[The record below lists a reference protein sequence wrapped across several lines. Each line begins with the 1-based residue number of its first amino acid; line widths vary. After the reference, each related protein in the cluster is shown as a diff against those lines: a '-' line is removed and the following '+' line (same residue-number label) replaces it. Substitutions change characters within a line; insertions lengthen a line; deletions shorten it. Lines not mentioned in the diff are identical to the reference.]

1 MTKGNQYLKPIHL
14 SFWKA
19 YFIHMRPYLLFISGV
34 VGLAGMA
41 TGIIGGFEITDPK
54 TLLTF
59 LPFFLGYGFGQALTD
74 CFQVDTDS
82 ISAPYRPLSQGIVSP
97 KSIGIVS
104 VLGLVFCAT
113 ILISYNYLNAIFG
126 LMSIIGLA
134 TYSFFKKRFWF
145 AGPFYNAWIVAL
157 LPIMGFLAMTDFG
170 WYDLSNPDLVSVVL
184 LSFFSYANF
193 VLIGYLKDISAD
205 RETNYKTFPVVFGW
219 NASVWIG
226 DVFAILSIYF
236 CSKIAFS
243 STEGIIFWGAGTLIA
258 ILGQSFAHF
267 TKNKTESNAAFPIVG
282 TVRSL
287 ILWHLAV
294 VLGFH
299 PGLLLFAVVFY
310 ILFELVLFVRPVRE
324 QI

>member
-1 MTKGNQYLKPIHL
+1 MTKEKQLLQLTNPK
-14 SFWKA
+14 FWKA
-19 YFIHMRPYLLFISGV
+19 YFIHMRPYLLFVSGV
-34 VGLAGMA
+34 AGLAGMA
-41 TGIIGGFEITDPK
+41 IFSDFQITDSK
-54 TLLTF
+54 TILAF
-59 LPFFLGYGFGQALTD
+59 IPFFLGYGFGQALTD

-104 VLGLVFCAT
+104 ILGLVLCAV
-113 ILISYNYLNAIFG
+113 ILISFNSLNALFG
-126 LMSIIGLA
+126 VLTIIGLA

-157 LPIMGFLAMTDFG
+157 LPVMGFLAMTGLG
-170 WYDLSNPDLVSVVL
+170 WDDLQNQDLINVIL

-193 VLIGYLKDISAD
+193 VLIGYLKDITAD
-205 RETNYKTFPVVFGW
+205 RETDYKTFPVVFGW

-236 CSKIAFS
+236 CSIIAFES
-243 STEGIIFWGAGTLIA
+243 AEGIIFWAAGTLIA
-258 ILGQSFAHF
+258 ILGQLFAHF

-287 ILWHLAV
+287 ILWHLAI

-299 PGLLLFAVVFY
+299 PELLFYAIGFY
-310 ILFELVLFVRPVRE
+310 VLFEIVLFTRPVRA